1 MRVGGVA
8 VLALCLAGSA
18 MAQTA
23 EIPEAHLLLVDR
35 NALRPVDAER
45 DGPRFDAA
53 EKPILRGLMTRHS
66 ANLILDSNTAPTHW
80 SGLDVTAEAEAAL
93 HAAIPEWSPRSD
105 APASTAPAKAS
116 PVRMLFAEM
125 GPSELS
131 ERKFY
136 ETLEHLAA
144 GRGATLVV
152 NKKAVVLGAPDFDI
166 TKIAQSTFETYQS
179 SGTLPLVVGGPDL
192 PMARIAI
199 LDRTALVRDFA
210 AGQSLQLQ
218 ARALAARNMDYLRGE
233 ESTLGG
239 LRDRLKARLAS
250 LSPDKRAKALR
261 DYSDAQKV
269 LRAEAQDRQDTFKAA
284 VASAEKKIETA
295 AGPAVLKVVTED
307 HANMIVDRAAVVESD
322 DALDITPAVLAKLD
336 AALPRVDVT
345 LEPVQKK

>member
-1 MRVGGVA
+1 MRVWGAA
-8 VLALCLAGSA
+8 VLALCLAGSV

-45 DGPRFDAA
+45 DGARFEAI
-53 EKPILRGLMTRHS
+53 EKPIFRELMARHG
-66 ANLILDSNTAPTHW
+66 ANLILDSNLAPTHW

-93 HAAIPEWSPRSD
+93 HAAIPEWSPPSG

-125 GPSELS
+125 GSSELS

-166 TKIAQSTFETYQS
+166 TKLAQSTFETYQS

-192 PMARIAI
+192 PMAHVAI
-199 LDRTALVRDFA
+199 LNRTALVRDSA
-210 AGQSLQLQ
+210 AGRSLQLQ

-239 LRDRLKARLAS
+239 LRNRLKAHLAS
-250 LSPDKRAKALR
+250 LSPDKRAKALQ

-269 LRAEAQDRQDTFKAA
+269 LRAEARDRQDTFKVA
-284 VASAEKKIETA
+284 VTTAQKKIEAA
-295 AGPAVLKVVTED
+295 AGPAVLKVVADD
-307 HANMIVDRAAVVESD
+307 HANTIVDSAAVVASD
-322 DALDITPAVLAKLD
+322 DALDITTSAVAKLD
-336 AALPRVDVT
+336 AALPHVDVT

>member
-1 MRVGGVA
+1 MRVRGAA

-35 NALRPVDAER
+35 NALRPTDAER
-45 DGPRFDAA
+45 DGARFEAI
-53 EKPILRGLMTRHS
+53 EKPIFRELMARHG
-66 ANLILDSNTAPTHW
+66 ANLILDSNLAPTHW

-93 HAAIPEWSPRSD
+93 HAAIPEWSPPSG

-125 GPSELS
+125 GSSELS

-166 TKIAQSTFETYQS
+166 TKLAQSTFETYQS

-192 PMARIAI
+192 PMARVAI
-199 LDRTALVRDFA
+199 LDRIALVRSSA
-210 AGQSLQLQ
+210 AGRDLIVQVRKTTANAQTEF
-218 ARALAARNMDYLRGE
+218 RAEAATLRREGV
-233 ESTLGG
+233 
-239 LRDRLKARLAS
+239 RLKAQIPSFSSAERQ
-250 LSPDKRAKALR
+250 KRVQDYNDRQAVFSAKVRERETEIKAAIAA
-261 DYSDAQKV
+261 AQKKI
-269 LRAEAQDRQDTFKAA
+269 EATAGPIVMKIVADDHANIIVDSAA
-284 VASAEKKIETA
+284 VA
-295 AGPAVLKVVTED
+295 AV
-307 HANMIVDRAAVVESD
+307 D
-322 DALDITPAVLAKLD
+322 DALDITPSVIAKLD
-336 AALPRVDVT
+336 AALPHVDLV
-345 LEPVQKK
+345 LEPMKK